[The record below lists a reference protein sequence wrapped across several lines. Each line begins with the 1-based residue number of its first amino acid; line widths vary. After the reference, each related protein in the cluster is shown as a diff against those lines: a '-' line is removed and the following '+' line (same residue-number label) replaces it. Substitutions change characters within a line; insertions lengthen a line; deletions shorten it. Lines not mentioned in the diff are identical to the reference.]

1 MAFIFEIDD
10 IFINYSKEVT
20 CHFCVNQARVM
31 VEICKTTNSGL
42 ENSNMASISKI
53 GHIHIYIY
61 IYAMGVF
68 MYHYNRGRF
77 LPQTFFRLF
86 LQNGNKNR

>member
-20 CHFCVNQARVM
+20 CCHFGVKQALIM
-31 VEICKTTNSGL
+31 VEICKTTTSGL

-53 GHIHIYIY
+53 DH
-61 IYAMGVF
+61 
-68 MYHYNRGRF
+68 
-77 LPQTFFRLF
+77 TFI
-86 LQNGNKNR
+86 NYS